1 MENGGS
7 SDAGPSQKAA
17 EDSAFL
23 GGGIP
28 SVSQGIDG
36 AGWSVWEISHPG
48 KSSALNETGGVACGM
63 SLLSV
68 P

>member
-23 GGGIP
+23 GGESLPCHRG
-28 SVSQGIDG
+28 SMGLDG
-36 AGWSVWEISHPG
+36 PCG
-48 KSSALNETGGVACGM
+48 KSVIRGKAVH
-63 SLLSV
+63 
-68 P
+68 